1 MARRVRASRLCQIE
15 PVGKEQRLADQVA
28 LVTGSTAGL
37 GAAIAR
43 RFASEGAWVVIT
55 GRDTDRGAAVAA
67 ECNTLGPGAAFIPTD
82 LTDEGATTAMVGGA
96 VSRFGH
102 LTTVVNNAMACDALG
117 EDGPVGQLSTA
128 AWEATFRVNTTAAFW
143 VCRSAVHHL
152 SEGGG
157 GSIVNISSRAAT
169 RATPNLAAY
178 AASKGALEA
187 LTRSIA
193 TDYAAVGV
201 RCNAISP
208 GYVVHEGRDADLTDE
223 RRTQLEA
230 MHLTRL
236 ATPDD
241 VASAAV
247 WLASDE
253 AENVTG
259 TVLPLD
265 GGSSST
271 ARASG
276 FG

>member
-1 MARRVRASRLCQIE
+1 MGRA
-15 PVGKEQRLADQVA
+15 QRLADQVT

-55 GRDTDRGAAVAA
+55 GRDTDRGVAVAA

-96 VSRFGH
+96 VSRFGR
-102 LTTVVNNAMACDALG
+102 LTTVVNNAVACDALG
-117 EDGPVGQLSTA
+117 EDGPVGELSTA
-128 AWEATFRVNTTAAFW
+128 AWEATFRVNATATFW
-143 VCRSAVHHL
+143 VCRAAVHHL
-152 SEGGG
+152 QESGG
-157 GSIVNISSRAAT
+157 GSIINVSSRAAT
-169 RATPNLAAY
+169 RATPKLAAY
-178 AASKGALEA
+178 AASKGAVEA

-193 TDYAAVGV
+193 TDYADHGI
-201 RCNAISP
+201 RCNAIAP
-208 GYVVHEGRDADLTDE
+208 GYVVHEGRDADLTDA
-223 RRTQLEA
+223 RRAALEA

-236 ATPDD
+236 STPDD

-253 AENVTG
+253 AATVTG
-259 TVLPLD
+259 IVLPVD

-271 ARASG
+271 ARAAS